1 VTAVSRFVLAQR
13 AMFAAPA
20 HALVETL
27 IGSLREHYGVT
38 GAELLIADYTQAVL
52 RPLLGADV
60 ELPVTGSEAGRA
72 YAEQRVVARE
82 TAAGTQLLLPVTA
95 RGDRLGVLRL
105 ERLTPPDVAVE
116 DELVDLATALAH
128 DLRAADEITGRY
140 RLARRRERL
149 TLAAEIQWGLLP
161 GRSVTRPEYVLAG
174 QLEPAYAVRG
184 DNFDWSSEADH
195 LVVSV
200 TNGFGEGVESALLT
214 ALAVNAMRNAR
225 FAGASLADQARL
237 ADEAIYA
244 AHQGKQ
250 HVSTLLLRF
259 DLATGLAAAV
269 DAGSP
274 MLMRLRGDRVEE
286 LPLDAQ
292 LPLGMFQSTAY
303 EEQTFQMVDG
313 DRLFILSDGVHD
325 ARYEDLV
332 YREQGRLRQTISAT
346 RRLPPGEAIRAVLGD
361 HAVFRHSAPHDD
373 DCAVVCLDWRRTAD
387 PDEPAAGVV
396 GAAIATARP
405 LR

>member
-1 VTAVSRFVLAQR
+1 MTTVSRFVLAQR

-27 IGSLREHYGVT
+27 VASLREHYGVT
-38 GAELLIADYTQAVL
+38 AAELLIADYTQAVL
-52 RPLLGADV
+52 RPVLDPDG
-60 ELPVTGSEAGRA
+60 ELPVTGTEAGRA
-72 YAEQRVVARE
+72 YAEQRVITRD
-82 TAAGTQLLLPVTA
+82 TQILLPVTA
-95 RGDRLGVLRL
+95 RGDRIGVLRL
-105 ERLTPPDVAVE
+105 ERPEPFDVEAE
-116 DELVDLATALAH
+116 DELVDLTVALAH

-140 RLARRRERL
+140 RAARRRDRL
-149 TLAAEIQWGLLP
+149 TLAAEIQWHLLP
-161 GRSVTRPEYVLAG
+161 GRSVTRKEYVLAG

-195 LVVSV
+195 LIVSV
-200 TNGFGEGVESALLT
+200 TNGFGEGVEAALLT
-214 ALAVNAMRNAR
+214 SLAVNAMRNAR

-237 ADEAIYA
+237 ADEAVYA
-244 AHQGKQ
+244 AHRGKQ

-259 DLATGLAAAV
+259 DVATGLVSAV

-292 LPLGMFQSTAY
+292 LPLGMFESTAY
-303 EEQTFQMVDG
+303 EEQTFQILPG

-325 ARYEDLV
+325 ARYEGLT
-332 YREQGRLRQTISAT
+332 YREEGRLRQTISAT

-361 HAVFRHSAPHDD
+361 HAVFRRSLPHDD
-373 DCAVVCLDWRRTAD
+373 DCAVVCLDWRRTAT
-387 PDEPAAGVV
+387 PDEPEMGLAGVAV
-396 GAAIATARP
+396 ATTRP